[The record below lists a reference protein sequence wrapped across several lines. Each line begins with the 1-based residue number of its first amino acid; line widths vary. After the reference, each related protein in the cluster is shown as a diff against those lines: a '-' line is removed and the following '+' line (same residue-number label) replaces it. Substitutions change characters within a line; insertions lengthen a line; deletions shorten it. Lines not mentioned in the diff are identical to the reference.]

1 MFPFILL
8 YASLVNDV
16 RGLIAQHN
24 QAAAVQA
31 VRTYQSQS
39 GATPELAAALSWLAR
54 DALAAKR
61 FDQADSYA
69 AETRAVRLHGHS
81 TSIRLE
87 AAFWDGLRELAREQ
101 GVSVAALAADIDR
114 RRGAANLSSALRV
127 HLLES
132 FREKAGR

>member
-1 MFPFILL
+1 MT
-8 YASLVNDV
+8 ASERSSTLAPTPPDAAHPDDS
-16 RGLIAQHN
+16 RRMRKHSLSIA
-24 QAAAVQA
+24 
-31 VRTYQSQS
+31 
-39 GATPELAAALSWLAR
+39 
-54 DALAAKR
+54 
-61 FDQADSYA
+61 
-69 AETRAVRLHGHS
+69 GHR
-81 TSIRLE
+81 TSISLE

>member
-1 MFPFILL
+1 MRKH
-8 YASLVNDV
+8 SLS
-16 RGLIAQHN
+16 IA
-24 QAAAVQA
+24 
-31 VRTYQSQS
+31 
-39 GATPELAAALSWLAR
+39 
-54 DALAAKR
+54 
-61 FDQADSYA
+61 
-69 AETRAVRLHGHS
+69 GHR
-81 TSIRLE
+81 TSISLE